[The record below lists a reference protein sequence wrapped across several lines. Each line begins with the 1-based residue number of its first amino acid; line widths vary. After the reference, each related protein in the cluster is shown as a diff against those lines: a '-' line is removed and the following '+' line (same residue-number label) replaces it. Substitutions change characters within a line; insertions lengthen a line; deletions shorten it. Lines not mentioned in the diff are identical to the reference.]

1 MRIQIPNYLLMAKIF
16 SMSEAASIAIHSM
29 VLIARNKDGI
39 NAVKIAEQTG
49 SSKNHISK
57 VAQRLVKDDLLRSVR
72 GPSGGF
78 TLKKSP
84 TEITLLDI
92 YESIEGPLEITD
104 CPMATE
110 VCHFDQCIM
119 GNVVNKMTSEFKKFL
134 QEQTLKSYI

>member
-1 MRIQIPNYLLMAKIF
+1 MAKIF

-29 VLIARNKDGI
+29 VLISRNENGI

-57 VAQRLVKDDLLRSVR
+57 VAQRLVKNDLLKSVR

-84 TEITLLDI
+84 AEITLLEI

-104 CPMATE
+104 CPMVNE
-110 VCHFDQCIM
+110 VCHFDQCLM
-119 GNVVNKMTSEFKKFL
+119 GNIVNKMTLEFKRFL
-134 QEQTLKSYI
+134 NEQTLQKYL

>member
-1 MRIQIPNYLLMAKIF
+1 
-16 SMSEAASIAIHSM
+16 M
-29 VLIARNKDGI
+29 VLIARNENGI

-57 VAQRLVKDDLLRSVR
+57 VAQRLVKNDLLKSVR

-84 TEITLLDI
+84 SDITLLEI

-104 CPMATE
+104 CPMANE
-110 VCHFDQCIM
+110 VCHFDQCLM
-119 GNVVNKMTSEFKKFL
+119 GNVVNKMTLEFKRFL
-134 QEQTLKSYI
+134 KEQTLQKYL